1 MSGRK
6 DQHSADDSQNRER
19 AIKLFSYLR
28 ELAKLRTKTIRT
40 IDQYDTVLWFNDI
53 PREPECHCIAWKP
66 VEDEEEAEVWLEIR
80 KPSLKPPPN
89 PPKILEPWL
98 DLTQLNDSSKDFPG
112 LNERIVD
119 PSDLEREDDR
129 EGKEPA
135 RFLSLDEHPEI
146 KQQWEKYVEE
156 KWWPWAEKDRRLQTV
171 QKVYTDLFSIYQKQ
185 QRLGEA
191 YEVVLGLGY
200 LTWKPKGSYEVK
212 RHLVVAQTSLTFHAA
227 RGAIILGPAGEGAK
241 PTLEEDMLEPHERP
255 DATVEKAIVL
265 QIEEIGDFLWDGVQV
280 VSALKSW
287 IHAVSPDGLYENTTT
302 PQPECGPNPKVNFAP
317 AVVLRKRTERS
328 FIRAFGEIIEQLRAG
343 QSIPTGVIRIVTI
356 VEDARKPPDLEA
368 RDDQDIKQ
376 PLSLEEIYFPL
387 EVNNEQLEIT
397 KRLATRQG
405 LLVQGPPGTGKSHT
419 IANLVCH
426 LLARGKRVLVTSH
439 TARALK
445 VLREKI
451 PKPVSELCV
460 ILLGDDLTAMESL
473 EDSVRAITD
482 RYTSWDEK
490 GNQGLIRKLEI
501 KLDAYRKQNASI
513 QKDLRAIRESE
524 TYQHPLLFET
534 YKGTAAIIAK
544 RLKEE
549 EEKYSWIST
558 EPEEETKP
566 PLTDGE
572 ATGLLRLSREINK
585 SRENEIQK
593 VFPEPNSL
601 ISPKEF
607 FELITKEREA
617 LNQYQNA
624 SSQRR
629 HPAYASLSKAD
640 RDQRKALFLSISD
653 LLEIFNTVSNYIQ
666 PWVRKAANQILGG
679 QDLAWSELLKVT
691 KDLDTV
697 GDRVRRV
704 AGLKV
709 AGLGEHETAKIKSDA
724 RNLIQ
729 HLEAGGKLGFGPF
742 RSKVVKEAKYLIR
755 EVRVN
760 GNSCDNPQSLRN
772 LIEWIKI
779 ADHLDLLG
787 KHWSICTDPPS
798 GPFDTQVAE
807 YHDLCKPL
815 GKALELKEIIVGL
828 KKKIAVIQGL
838 AEPNWRDLE
847 ELKAI
852 KQAINA
858 VTLEKYLAAF
868 QGKLQ
873 DLETQIHVMAMK
885 SKAHS
890 AVHQLLNAVRE
901 RDERSYDAAY
911 TILDGLVKS
920 RREFEIRNDLL
931 GRLKAVAP
939 ELALELRSSY
949 EDSVWNT
956 RMGHFSAAWNWG
968 RANRWLKKLNEP
980 HIYETLANNLESCKS
995 RMCNIILDLTQ
1006 AKAWRHC
1013 FSRLT
1018 EYDRQHL
1025 MAWTKAVRRIG
1036 KGTGKYASMHRR
1048 EARKHMEECRSAI
1061 PAWIMPIYRVAETIR
1076 PGKDAFD
1083 VVIVDEASQS
1093 GPEALFL
1100 HFLAKQIV
1108 VVGDDKQISPEFI
1121 GITREDVELLR
1132 QRYLSGI
1139 PHSDALGVDNS
1150 FFDQA
1155 EIRYPGRIRL
1165 REHFRCMPEIIQF
1178 SNNLCYG
1185 SEPLI
1190 PLRQYAA
1197 GRLSPVIVT
1206 HYVSDGYQKGTS
1218 PRVVNPPEAE
1228 AIVDKISR
1236 CCEDPAYDSKTM
1248 GVISLL
1254 GQDQARSM
1262 ERLLLDEIGPEEME
1276 KRNLVCGD
1284 AYAFQ
1289 GDERDIMFLSL
1300 VSAPTEGQRIGT
1312 LASPRD
1318 ARRFNVA
1325 ASRAKDQMWL
1335 FHSVTLSDLSP
1346 RCLRY
1351 QLLEYCQNPK
1361 VQPTS
1366 LERLDLGKLREISRL
1381 ADRDRVSPPEP
1392 FESWFEL
1399 DVFLKIVEHR
1409 YRVIPQFEVAGYF
1422 IDLVVE
1428 GMEGRLAVECD
1439 GDEWHGLERYEQDQ
1453 ARQRQLE
1460 RCGWTFWRV
1469 PGSTFYRD
1477 PEEALEGLWQV
1488 LKRLKIYP
1496 ESEESESV
1504 SEGGPSR
1511 AEEHSS
1517 ATKSEPSPDDESQID
1532 SESAKERLVEKEVT
1546 AQQEKEGE
1554 VGEETREKPVQQE
1567 LFRGTTEKKEKERAE
1582 SVKRRKGGEIS
1593 RKSEEKT
1600 KVAKKGVTRID
1611 PSDLVDPLPHILFN
1625 LLPEHEWKCGKC
1637 GRIRQILI
1645 GLFGPYL
1652 KCSNRKCRKTK
1663 KIAHAIL
1670 TEAFHILQIPCAECG
1685 SPMVVTIGNAG
1696 LPLDR
1701 CSQFPKCKA
1710 VESWI
1715 DLNKR
1720 IKQKDVRLQLG
1731 DKM

>member
-1 MSGRK
+1 
-6 DQHSADDSQNRER
+6 
-19 AIKLFSYLR
+19 
-28 ELAKLRTKTIRT
+28 
-40 IDQYDTVLWFNDI
+40 
-53 PREPECHCIAWKP
+53 
-66 VEDEEEAEVWLEIR
+66 
-80 KPSLKPPPN
+80 
-89 PPKILEPWL
+89 
-98 DLTQLNDSSKDFPG
+98 
-112 LNERIVD
+112 
-119 PSDLEREDDR
+119 
-129 EGKEPA
+129 
-135 RFLSLDEHPEI
+135 
-146 KQQWEKYVEE
+146 
-156 KWWPWAEKDRRLQTV
+156 
-171 QKVYTDLFSIYQKQ
+171 
-185 QRLGEA
+185 LGEA

-212 RHLVVAQTSLTFHAA
+212 RHLIAAQTSLTFHAA
-227 RGAIILGPAGEGAK
+227 RGVIALGPAGEGAK

-255 DATVEKAIVL
+255 DATVEKAIVQ
-265 QIEEIGDFLWDGVQV
+265 QIEEIGDSLWDGVQV

-287 IHAVSPDGLYENTTT
+287 IHAVSPDGVYENTTT
-302 PQPECGPNPKVNFAP
+302 PQSECGPNPRVNFAP

-356 VEDARKPPDLEA
+356 LDDARKPPVLEA
-368 RDDQDIKQ
+368 KDDQDIKQ
-376 PLSLEEIYFPL
+376 PLSLEETYFPL
-387 EVNNEQLEIT
+387 EVNKEQLEII

-445 VLREKI
+445 VLRQKI
-451 PKPVSELCV
+451 PKPLSELCV

-490 GNQGLIRKLEI
+490 ENQGVIGKLEI
-501 KLDAYRKQNASI
+501 KLDAYREQDALI
-513 QKDLRAIRESE
+513 QKDLRAIHESE

-534 YKGTAAIIAK
+534 YKGTAATIAK

-566 PLTDGE
+566 PLSDGE
-572 ATGLLRLSREINK
+572 ATELLRVSRKIDK

-607 FELITKEREA
+607 FELITKERGA
-617 LNQYQNA
+617 LNQFQNA

-640 RDQRKALFLSISD
+640 RDQRNALSLSISD
-653 LLEIFNTVSNYIQ
+653 LLESFNTVSNHIQ

-679 QDLAWSELLKVT
+679 QDRAWTELLKIT
-691 KDLDTV
+691 KQHLGAV
-697 GDRVRRV
+697 GDRVGHV

-709 AGLGEHETAKIKSDA
+709 AGFGEHETAKIKSDA

-772 LIEWIKI
+772 LIEWIEI

-815 GKALELKEIIVGL
+815 EKALELKEIIVGL

-858 VTLEKYLAAF
+858 VTLEKNLAAF

-885 SKAHS
+885 SEAHS

-931 GRLKAVAP
+931 VRLKAVAP

-995 RMCNIILDLTQ
+995 RMRNIILDLTQ
-1006 AKAWRHC
+1006 AKAWKHC

-1061 PAWIMPIYRVAETIR
+1061 PAWVMPIYRVAETIR

-1206 HYVSDGYQKGTS
+1206 HHVSDGYQKGTS

-1236 CCEDPAYDSKTM
+1236 CCEDPAYDGKTM

-1254 GQDQARSM
+1254 GQDQARLIES
-1262 ERLLLDEIGPEEME
+1262 LLLDEIGPEAME

-1318 ARRFNVA
+1318 ERRFNVA

-1346 RCLRY
+1346 RCKRY

-1366 LERLDLGKLREISRL
+1366 LEGLDLRRLREISRL

-1399 DVFLKIVEHR
+1399 DVFLKIVER
-1409 YRVIPQFEVAGYF
+1409 GYRVIPQFEVAGYF

-1469 PGSTFYRD
+1469 RGSIFYRD

-1488 LKRLKIYP
+1488 LKGLKIYP
-1496 ESEESESV
+1496 ESRESESV
-1504 SEGGPSR
+1504 SEDGPSR
-1511 AEEHSS
+1511 TEEDSS
-1517 ATKSEPSPDDESQID
+1517 ARKPEPSPDGESQID
-1532 SESAKERLVEKEVT
+1532 GESAKERLVEKEVT

-1554 VGEETREKPVQQE
+1554 VGEETREKAVQQE
-1567 LFRGTTEKKEKERAE
+1567 LFRGTTEEKEKERAE

-1600 KVAKKGVTRID
+1600 KLAKKGVTRID
-1611 PSDLVDPLPHILFN
+1611 PSDLADPLPHILFN

-1652 KCSNRKCRKTK
+1652 KCSNRRCGKTK

-1696 LPLDR
+1696 LPLAR

-1731 DKM
+1731 GKM

>member
-1 MSGRK
+1 
-6 DQHSADDSQNRER
+6 
-19 AIKLFSYLR
+19 
-28 ELAKLRTKTIRT
+28 
-40 IDQYDTVLWFNDI
+40 
-53 PREPECHCIAWKP
+53 
-66 VEDEEEAEVWLEIR
+66 
-80 KPSLKPPPN
+80 
-89 PPKILEPWL
+89 
-98 DLTQLNDSSKDFPG
+98 
-112 LNERIVD
+112 
-119 PSDLEREDDR
+119 
-129 EGKEPA
+129 
-135 RFLSLDEHPEI
+135 
-146 KQQWEKYVEE
+146 
-156 KWWPWAEKDRRLQTV
+156 
-171 QKVYTDLFSIYQKQ
+171 
-185 QRLGEA
+185 
-191 YEVVLGLGY
+191 
-200 LTWKPKGSYEVK
+200 
-212 RHLVVAQTSLTFHAA
+212 
-227 RGAIILGPAGEGAK
+227 
-241 PTLEEDMLEPHERP
+241 
-255 DATVEKAIVL
+255 
-265 QIEEIGDFLWDGVQV
+265 
-280 VSALKSW
+280 
-287 IHAVSPDGLYENTTT
+287 
-302 PQPECGPNPKVNFAP
+302 
-317 AVVLRKRTERS
+317 
-328 FIRAFGEIIEQLRAG
+328 
-343 QSIPTGVIRIVTI
+343 
-356 VEDARKPPDLEA
+356 
-368 RDDQDIKQ
+368 
-376 PLSLEEIYFPL
+376 
-387 EVNNEQLEIT
+387 
-397 KRLATRQG
+397 
-405 LLVQGPPGTGKSHT
+405 
-419 IANLVCH
+419 
-426 LLARGKRVLVTSH
+426 
-439 TARALK
+439 
-445 VLREKI
+445 
-451 PKPVSELCV
+451 
-460 ILLGDDLTAMESL
+460 
-473 EDSVRAITD
+473 
-482 RYTSWDEK
+482 
-490 GNQGLIRKLEI
+490 
-501 KLDAYRKQNASI
+501 
-513 QKDLRAIRESE
+513 
-524 TYQHPLLFET
+524 
-534 YKGTAAIIAK
+534 
-544 RLKEE
+544 
-549 EEKYSWIST
+549 
-558 EPEEETKP
+558 
-566 PLTDGE
+566 
-572 ATGLLRLSREINK
+572 
-585 SRENEIQK
+585 
-593 VFPEPNSL
+593 
-601 ISPKEF
+601 
-607 FELITKEREA
+607 
-617 LNQYQNA
+617 
-624 SSQRR
+624 
-629 HPAYASLSKAD
+629 
-640 RDQRKALFLSISD
+640 
-653 LLEIFNTVSNYIQ
+653 
-666 PWVRKAANQILGG
+666 VRKAANQILGG
-679 QDLAWSELLKVT
+679 QDLAWRELLKVT
-691 KDLDTV
+691 KDLDIV

-724 RNLIQ
+724 KNLIQ

-760 GNSCDNPQSLRN
+760 GNSCDNPQSLRK
-772 LIEWIKI
+772 LIEWIEI
-779 ADHLDLLG
+779 ADHLDLLR

-847 ELKAI
+847 GLKAI
-852 KQAINA
+852 KQAIKA
-858 VTLEKYLAAF
+858 VTLEKNLAAF

-890 AVHQLLNAVRE
+890 AVHQLLNAVRA

-1006 AKAWRHC
+1006 AKAWKHC

-1206 HYVSDGYQKGTS
+1206 HHVSDGYQKGAS

-1236 CCEDPAYDSKTM
+1236 CCEDPAYDGKTM

-1254 GQDQARSM
+1254 GQDQARLI

-1318 ARRFNVA
+1318 ERRFNVA

-1335 FHSVTLSDLSP
+1335 FHSVTLNDLSP

-1366 LERLDLGKLREISRL
+1366 LEGLDLGKLREISRL

-1399 DVFLKIVEHR
+1399 DVFLKIVEHG

-1477 PEEALEGLWQV
+1477 PEEALEVLWQV

-1532 SESAKERLVEKEVT
+1532 SESAKERLVEKE
-1546 AQQEKEGE
+1546 GE
-1554 VGEETREKPVQQE
+1554 VGEEETREKPVQQE

-1637 GRIRQILI
+1637 GRTRQILI
-1645 GLFGPYL
+1645 GPFGPYL

-1685 SPMVVTIGNAG
+1685 SPMVITIGYAS
-1696 LPLDR
+1696 LPSAR
-1701 CSQFPKCKA
+1701 CNQFPKCKA

-1731 DKM
+1731 GKM